1 MTNSGFASRIES
13 KSRFCAGLSVSSP
26 AIHGPLERLF
36 VLFSATILVLISI
49 CLLFELFASEA
60 HSIFSILSLLMF
72 FIASAIITLLSFFKS
87 ISGQLF
93 AVSTNIYF
101 LSRVPILYLFPD
113 CLDYQGVLLSQ
124 YANLEQGGVLVV
136 LACLFFLVGQILPYT
151 SQRTMRRRL
160 AGEISQTEVVATF
173 RVFGLKISLETVVKS
188 LFPILCILLVFQ
200 IYSIFVLNLGLT
212 GGEYARESGAIV
224 RVSQLLPVFMPFVV
238 YSCLAMDSVGS
249 KTGFRIAIASTIVV
263 GASFVLLASRASVVS
278 FLFAVYCAARFM
290 GTRATYRQIVIGLM
304 MVGGAIL
311 LYPLISTSRLI
322 FLGVPVD
329 PFQGY
334 EFPIDQLAAISNRVG
349 TSFESFFLWFKVI
362 SEETVRPDYSFGVR
376 FTELIN
382 SLVPGDLIEVS
393 PYISVAK
400 LQTMYG
406 RFEVAFFSSSAYL
419 EGLGGH
425 GENPG
430 QLGMAYILFG
440 VFMPGS
446 FFVIGA
452 LSRMIELSSC
462 SPFWKFIL
470 IPSIIAGSDPLPSVA
485 LFTLILL
492 LYMLVSA
499 IVAVRKFHKLLRP
512 IKWRWK
518 RKLANE
524 SL

>member
-1 MTNSGFASRIES
+1 MTNSGVASRIES
-13 KSRFCAGLSVSSP
+13 KARFCGEFAMSSP
-26 AIHGPLERLF
+26 ASHGPLERLF
-36 VLFSATILVLISI
+36 VLLSATILVSIGI
-49 CLLFELFASEA
+49 CLLFELFASEV

-72 FIASAIITLLSFFKS
+72 FVASAIITLLSFFRS

-113 CLDYQGVLLSQ
+113 HLDYQGVLLSQ
-124 YANLEQGGVLVV
+124 YANFEKGGLFVV
-136 LACLFFLVGQILPYT
+136 LASLFFLVGQIFPYT
-151 SQRTMRRRL
+151 SQRTKKRRL
-160 AGEISQTEVVATF
+160 AGEISQTEAVATF
-173 RVFGLKISLETVVKS
+173 RVFGLKIALETVVKS

-212 GGEYARESGAIV
+212 GGEYARESAAIV
-224 RVSQLLPVFMPFVV
+224 RVSQLLPLFLPFVV
-238 YSCLAMDSVGS
+238 YSSLAMSTVGS
-249 KTGFRIAIASTIVV
+249 ETGFRIAIASIIVV
-263 GASFVLLASRASVVS
+263 GASFVLLASRASVIS
-278 FLFAVYCAARFM
+278 FLFALYCAARFM

-304 MVGGAIL
+304 L
-311 LYPLISTSRLI
+311 LGLAVLVYPLISTSRLI
-322 FLGVPVD
+322 LIGVSVN

-334 EFPIDQLAAISNRVG
+334 EFPLDQLAAISNRVG
-349 TSFESFFLWFKVI
+349 TSFESFFLWFKLI
-362 SEETVRPDYSFGVR
+362 SEETVRPDYSVFVR
-376 FTELIN
+376 IAELIN

-406 RFEVAFFSSSAYL
+406 RFEVDFFSSAAYL

-440 VFMPGS
+440 MFMPGS

-452 LSRMIELSSC
+452 LSRMIELSSF

-485 LFTLILL
+485 LFTLVLL
-492 LYMLVSA
+492 LYMSVLGLTT
-499 IVAVRKFHKLLRP
+499 VRSISKLFRP
-512 IKWRWK
+512 IKWK
-518 RKLANE
+518 GQRKFANE
-524 SL
+524 LL

>member
-13 KSRFCAGLSVSSP
+13 RPRFCGELSVSSP

-36 VLFSATILVLISI
+36 VLFSVTILVSIGI
-49 CLLFELFASEA
+49 CLLFELFASGA
-60 HSIFSILSLLMF
+60 HSIFSILSLLVF
-72 FIASAIITLLSFFKS
+72 FVASAIITLLSFLKS

-124 YANLEQGGVLVV
+124 YANLEKGGLFVV

-160 AGEISQTEVVATF
+160 AGETSQSEIMATF
-173 RVFGLKISLETVVKS
+173 RVLGLKIPLETVVKS

-224 RVSQLLPVFMPFVV
+224 RVSQLLSVFLPFVV
-238 YSCLAMDSVGS
+238 YSCLAMATVGS
-249 KTGFRIAIASTIVV
+249 EIGFRVAIASIIVV
-263 GASFVLLASRASVVS
+263 GASFILLASRASVVS

-290 GTRATYRQIVIGLM
+290 GTRATYRQIVVGLM
-304 MVGGAIL
+304 IVGMAIL
-311 LYPLISTSRLI
+311 VYPLISTSRLI
-322 FLGVPVD
+322 FLGFPVD
-329 PFQGY
+329 PFKGY
-334 EFPIDQLAAISNRVG
+334 ELPIDQLAAISNRVG
-349 TSFESFFLWFKVI
+349 TSFESFFLWFKLI
-362 SEETVRPDYSFGVR
+362 SEETVRPDYSFFVR
-376 FTELIN
+376 FVELIN
-382 SLVPGDLIEVS
+382 SLVPGDLIEIS

-406 RFEVAFFSSSAYL
+406 RFEVEFFSSAAYL

-440 VFMPGS
+440 MFMPGS
-446 FFVIGA
+446 FFVIGL
-452 LSRMIELSSC
+452 LSRIIELSSC

-470 IPSIIAGSDPLPSVA
+470 VPSIIASSDPLPSVA
-485 LFTLILL
+485 LFTFVLL
-492 LYMLVSA
+492 LYMLVLGLATVRA
-499 IVAVRKFHKLLRP
+499 IRKLFRP
-512 IKWRWK
+512 IKWRGQH
-518 RKLANE
+518 KLVNE